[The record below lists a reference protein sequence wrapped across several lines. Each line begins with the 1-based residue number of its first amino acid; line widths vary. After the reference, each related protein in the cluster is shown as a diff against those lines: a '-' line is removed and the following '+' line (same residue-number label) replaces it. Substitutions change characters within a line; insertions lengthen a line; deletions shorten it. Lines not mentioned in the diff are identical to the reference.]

1 MEKIEERLDR
11 LENKIDQIIELLN
24 GDLKSNCDKMAGH
37 IEFVENVYDK
47 VKKPLG
53 YICNKVKSF
62 SGNSNLLEDSK

>member
-1 MEKIEERLDR
+1 MGKIEERLDI
-11 LENKIDQIIELLN
+11 LESKIDQILELLN

>member
-1 MEKIEERLDR
+1 MGKIEERLDI
-11 LENKIDQIIELLN
+11 LESKIDQILELLN

-62 SGNSNLLEDSK
+62 SGNSNLLEDTK